1 MALCLSI
8 SLSSYFE
15 IHLKEG
21 GLEIHLEDC
30 SSRWFDWVIEAK
42 DSVVVFTPYF
52 DQLLIDIF
60 EESTLPKSE
69 ITLVTQLDWGDNN
82 SKTFNKV
89 RNILKMNQMGIE
101 VRILDRL
108 HAKILIADWDRAIF
122 GSQNFTNYSTGSV
135 EISCEVD
142 RYGDNFDEAFKG
154 FESLLSDSRRFS
166 LSDLH

>member
-1 MALCLSI
+1 M
-8 SLSSYFE
+8 E
-15 IHLKEG
+15 IHLK
-21 GLEIHLEDC
+21 DC

-42 DSVVVFTPYF
+42 ASVVVFTPYF

-69 ITLVTQLDWGDNN
+69 ITLVTQLDWGDTG
-82 SKTFNKV
+82 SKSFNKV
-89 RNILKMNQMGIE
+89 RNILKMNQMGID

-108 HAKILIADWDRAIF
+108 HAKILIVDWDRAIF

-142 RYGDNFDEAFKG
+142 RYGDNFDEAFED
-154 FESLLSDSRRFS
+154 FESLLSDSRPFS